1 MAEYEKEELPEKD
14 RSQIRQDKEKFL
26 LKIDK
31 IMKAKDK
38 SEDDILKELYAT
50 FVERVKARLQK
61 NRELQSNLKLIEMA
75 KAEKASAAGILEKH
89 KKELGVLRGVDST
102 LDRQNQE
109 WQDKYRAT
117 VERHQEER
125 KELNQRMKDEVE
137 KVQEEMNQELQRKHV
152 LAQENEALTERILQM
167 RQMLKATSENV
178 EKVLGKDEFDVE
190 KMEEQMK
197 AKIEAET
204 LKIASDEKGKLRK
217 QNKELR
223 KTVAEKEKELAECTK
238 KFEEYKEKI
247 GSINSQVNEYKTE
260 LEDTAKKIMDI
271 YEENK
276 ATETKIEETKAQIK
290 DMRKQMEKPL
300 HEKTI
305 LTNLKGTLEKQLKE
319 KSEKQSPA
327 AETESNTASS

>member
-1 MAEYEKEELPEKD
+1 MAEHEKEELPEKD
-14 RSQIRQDKEKFL
+14 RSQIKQDKEKFL
-26 LKIDK
+26 LKIEK

-38 SEDDILKELYAT
+38 SEDDILKELYST

-61 NRELQSNLKLIEMA
+61 NREIQSNLKLMEMA
-75 KAEKASAAGILEKH
+75 KTEKANAAGILEKY
-89 KKELGVLRGVDST
+89 KKELAVLRGVDST
-102 LDRQNQE
+102 LDKQNQE
-109 WQDKYRAT
+109 WQDKYKAI

-137 KVQEEMNQELQRKHV
+137 KVQEEMNQELQRKHM
-152 LAQENEALTERILQM
+152 LAQENEALTERIQQM

-247 GSINSQVNEYKTE
+247 GTINSQVNEYKTE

-276 ATETKIEETKAQIK
+276 ATETRIEEIKAQIK
-290 DMRKQMEKPL
+290 DIKKQMEKPL
-300 HEKTI
+300 HEKAV
-305 LTNLKGTLEKQLKE
+305 LTNLKATLEKQLK
-319 KSEKQSPA
+319 EKQSPA
-327 AETESNTASS
+327 AETENNAASS